1 MVESKIISTFALSKY
16 INHMSKETTNIKI
29 RDFLNNKSVLV
40 FNKDHKLLKV
50 VNLQNVAVC
59 YEQSATDEY
68 TIRGFGP
75 VILFDSDHIRLIDFS
90 QFYIEFNVK
99 FNDIDSITI
108 CDENIE
114 LFEENF
120 NRALMDTIEYFNERI
135 GNVESLAKQ
144 KQFVNETLNK
154 TSGSFDSLKSY

>member
-16 INHMSKETTNIKI
+16 INHMSKETTIIKI

-40 FNKDHKLLKV
+40 FNKDHKLLKI
-50 VNLQNVAVC
+50 VNLQHVAVC

-75 VILFDSDHIRLIDFS
+75 VILFDSDHIKLIDFN

-99 FNDIDSITI
+99 FNGLDSIMI

-114 LFEENF
+114 FFEGSF
-120 NRALMDTIEYFNERI
+120 HRALMDTIEYFEERI

-144 KQFVNETLNK
+144 KLFVNETLK
-154 TSGSFDSLKSY
+154 QDKWFF